1 MRNNSDVRVLIAED
15 DYLVSEMIKGLLK
28 EATYSVIGEATSGRE
43 AIQLAQSLRPD
54 VILMDIKMPD
64 LDGIEATQ
72 QISESCPTPVVVLT
86 AYETRELV
94 ARASLAGV
102 GAYLVK
108 PANASEI
115 ERAITVAMARFDDLV
130 ELRRLNAAL
139 QERNA
144 ELDAF
149 AHTVAHDIKSQLAP
163 LIGFAELLEMD
174 CAATLGPS
182 GLSTVYKI
190 LEMGHKMSNIVDE
203 LLLLAQVR
211 ATNVPSEPLDMA
223 RWVAAAR
230 GRLSHLIE
238 ERKAELIL
246 PETWP
251 TALGHGPWIEE
262 VWVNYLSNGLKYGG
276 RPELGIAPHLEMGA
290 CLDQAHM
297 PTDPATEPEMVRFWI
312 KDNGPGISPSD
323 QSQLFIPFTHIHQ
336 TAVRGHGLG
345 LSIVRRIVEKS
356 GGQVGVESEVG
367 KGSTFWFT
375 LPLA

>member
-1 MRNNSDVRVLIAED
+1 MKNNSDVRVLIAED
-15 DYLVSEMIKGLLK
+15 DYLVSEMVKGLLK
-28 EATYSVIGEATSGRE
+28 EAAYSVVGEATSGRE
-43 AIQLAQSLRPD
+43 AIQMAQSLQPD

-86 AYETRELV
+86 AYETPELLK
-94 ARASLAGV
+94 RASLAGV

-108 PANASEI
+108 PPNASEM

-139 QERNA
+139 QEHNA

-149 AHTVAHDIKSQLAP
+149 AHTVAHDLKSQLAP

-174 CAATLGPS
+174 CAAALGPS
-182 GLSTVYKI
+182 GLRTVYKI

-203 LLLLAQVR
+203 LLLLAEVR
-211 ATNVPSEPLDMA
+211 ATEVPSEPLDMA

-230 GRLSHLIE
+230 ERLSHLIE
-238 ERKAELIL
+238 ERQAELIL
-246 PETWP
+246 PEAWP
-251 TALGHGPWIEE
+251 TAMGHGPWIEE

-276 RPELGIAPHLEMGA
+276 RPELDVASHLELGGCVDKA
-290 CLDQAHM
+290 QM
-297 PTDPATEPEMVRFWI
+297 PTDPATELKMVRFWI

-323 QSQLFIPFTHIHQ
+323 QSQLFTPFTHIHH
-336 TAVRGHGLG
+336 TRGRGHGLG
-345 LSIVRRIVEKS
+345 LSIVQRIVEKS